1 MEMKEISKLLFLK
14 QDTLS
19 RGKNILASASW
30 KDKKF
35 DSGKDNA
42 VFTFENGNGKYS
54 EFVYKE
60 GIPAKSEFGYDKMDG
75 DNLRYL
81 QRKYD
86 LLRTYIGEIIP
97 KSAFVLGDASRKR
110 IPVPGLPE
118 IDENRQTVI
127 TIQRRIRG
135 KNLQDMT
142 LEEKLDENFL
152 IRLQKA
158 HRQYMLLRIFIQ
170 TIAEEISLP
179 IDTLDTKMD
188 LGRLSDVDQ
197 IDIENTV
204 YINEMLKSP
213 NIMYDGKRVYFVD
226 LDQGKWNDKKEILYR
241 RMKSPDILQRWNDV
255 KKNM

>member
-1 MEMKEISKLLFLK
+1 MKEISRLLFLK
-14 QDTLS
+14 HKTLS
-19 RGKNILASASW
+19 RGKNVLASASW

-42 VFTFENGNGKYS
+42 VFTFEDGNGKFS
-54 EFVYKE
+54 KFVYKE
-60 GIPAKSEFGYDKMDG
+60 GIPKKSEVGYDKMDG

-86 LLRTYIGEIIP
+86 LLRAYIEEIIP
-97 KSAFVLGDASRKR
+97 QSAFVLGDTSRKR
-110 IPVPGLPE
+110 IPAPGLPE
-118 IDENRQTVI
+118 IEENRQTVI

-135 KNLQDMT
+135 KNLQEMT
-142 LEEKLDENFL
+142 LEEKLDKDFL
-152 IRLQKA
+152 VRLQKA
-158 HRQYMLLRIFIQ
+158 HRKYILLRIFIQ
-170 TIAEEISLP
+170 TIAEEIDLP

-197 IDIENTV
+197 IDIQNTV

-213 NIMYDGKRVYFVD
+213 NIMYDGEQVYFVD
-226 LDQGKWNDKKEILYR
+226 LDQGKWNDTKEILYQ
-241 RMKSPDILQRWNDV
+241 RMKSPEILQRWNDV

>member
-14 QDTLS
+14 HNTIS
-19 RGKNILASASW
+19 RGKNVLASASW

-42 VFTFENGNGKYS
+42 VFTFEDGNGKFS

-60 GIPAKSEFGYDKMDG
+60 GIPTKSEVGYDKMDG

-86 LLRTYIGEIIP
+86 LLRTYIEEIIP
-97 KSAFVLGDASRKR
+97 QSAFVLGDTSRKR

-118 IDENRQTVI
+118 IEENRQTVI

-142 LEEKLDENFL
+142 LEEKLDTDFL
-152 IRLQKA
+152 LRLQKA
-158 HRQYMLLRIFIQ
+158 HRKYMLLRIFIQ
-170 TIAEEISLP
+170 TIAEEIGLP

-197 IDIENTV
+197 IDIQNTV

-213 NIMYDGKRVYFVD
+213 NIMYDGEQVYFVD
-226 LDQGKWNDKKEILYR
+226 LDQGKWNDKKEILYQ
-241 RMKSPDILQRWNDV
+241 RMRSPEILQRWNDV